1 LHRPLT
7 RCRTAPLLQ
16 VTSPGG
22 LLAPSSC
29 SSHVDS
35 ATFLELVRE
44 ALRKVQRRGTVLG
57 VYGQPLD
64 HPYPLAAE
72 ELRYL
77 KFALVQLD

>member
-1 LHRPLT
+1 MPA
-7 RCRTAPLLQ
+7 RCPGVQ
-16 VTSPGG
+16 VTAPGG

-35 ATFLELVRE
+35 GMFLDLVRD
-44 ALRKVQRRGTVLG
+44 ALRRSQRRGAVLG